1 MKLSKYRHRILQLII
16 SVVVFTCVTSLSY
29 AQTFDPNLHI
39 EYQNRLLTL
48 SAQQADLKNIL
59 LEISNKTGIYVRF
72 PSSLK
77 KQITTKMSHVSLRKA
92 LVKLLKGT
100 NYAIIYS
107 GSGKNHAVVSKVFV
121 YTKSERPRISGRSIF
136 QDKSQDNRIAAR
148 IKTYEKRIEL
158 MNKKLSHLDENSR
171 IAKRYVKQIRAYEKN
186 IENLKKRIR

>member
-1 MKLSKYRHRILQLII
+1 M
-16 SVVVFTCVTSLSY
+16 VFWCVTSLSA

-39 EYQNRLLTL
+39 DYQNRLLTL
-48 SAQQADLKNIL
+48 SAQKADVKNIL

-77 KQITTKMSHVSLRKA
+77 RQITTKMTHVSLRKA

-121 YTKSERPRISGRSIF
+121 YTKSERSRISSRSI
-136 QDKSQDNRIAAR
+136 SQDSRLAAR
-148 IKTYEKRIEL
+148 IKTYQKRIDL
-158 MNKKLSHLDENSR
+158 MNKKLSHLDKNSR
-171 IAKRYVKQIRAYEKN
+171 IAKRYVKQIRSYEN
-186 IENLKKRIR
+186 IIENLKKRIR

>member
-1 MKLSKYRHRILQLII
+1 MKLSKCRHRLLQLII

-29 AQTFDPNLHI
+29 AQTFDPNLHVD
-39 EYQNRLLTL
+39 YQNRLLTL
-48 SAQQADLKNIL
+48 SAQQSDLKNIL

-72 PSSLK
+72 PSTLK

-121 YTKSERPRISGRSIF
+121 YTKSERPMIPDRSI
-136 QDKSQDNRIAAR
+136 SQDNRLAAR
-148 IKTYEKRIEL
+148 IRTYEKRIDL
-158 MNKKLSHLDENSR
+158 MNKKLSHLDKNSR
-171 IAKRYVKQIRAYEKN
+171 IAKRYVKQIRSYEN
-186 IENLKKRIR
+186 IIEKLKKRIR